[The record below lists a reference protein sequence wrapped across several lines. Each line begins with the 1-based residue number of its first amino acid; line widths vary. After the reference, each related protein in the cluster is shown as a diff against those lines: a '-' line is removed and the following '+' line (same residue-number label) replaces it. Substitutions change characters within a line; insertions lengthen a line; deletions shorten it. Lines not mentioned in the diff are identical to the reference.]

1 MKTWM
6 MGAEENK
13 RIAASLDDNACKNL
27 LAEIAKRAVDD
38 YRQALMITLKYP
50 NKESETAKS
59 TIRQCEKFFR
69 EGMDVYLDLDGE
81 YIIKEV
87 QAKAKQEVEEQ
98 NAKQRAAER
107 KSAKERI
114 SAGVPEGACGDKQDL
129 PTAGTVE
136 TGHDVSVGD
145 D

>member
-13 RIAASLDDNACKNL
+13 GIAASLDDNACKNL
-27 LAEIAKRAVDD
+27 LAEIVKRAVDD

-59 TIRQCEKFFR
+59 TIRKCEKFFR
-69 EGMDVYLDLDGE
+69 EGMDVYLDLDGG
-81 YIIKEV
+81 YIIKAV

-98 NAKQRAAER
+98 NAKQRAAEG
-107 KSAKERI
+107 KSAKKGI
-114 SAGVPEGACGDKQDL
+114 SMGISKSASDSAGDGFVKGAAK
-129 PTAGTVE
+129 A
-136 TGHDVSVGD
+136 
-145 D
+145 